1 MWNHV
6 GRRKMDEQLNGTIP
20 MEPAEPTLKRL
31 QAICE
36 EHFDDYLIIVKR
48 KNESPWRAYS
58 DATQAF
64 GMASMVCTEINQRWY
79 KYNSDNK

>member
-1 MWNHV
+1 
-6 GRRKMDEQLNGTIP
+6 MDDNIFNDTIQVQP
-20 MEPAEPTLKRL
+20 PEPTLKKM
-31 QAICE
+31 QAMAE